1 MRLSELKGR
10 EIINF
15 FDASRMGF
23 AGEVDAEIDL
33 RTGQILRIWL
43 NGRRRAW
50 FGRSESI
57 PWTAVK
63 KVGEDL
69 IIVDVPSG
77 KAGVAPGSFG
87 VPAGR
92 AGERN
97 RRG

>member
-15 FDASRMGF
+15 FDASRLGF
-23 AGEVDAEIDL
+23 VGEVDAEIDL
-33 RTGQILRIWL
+33 RTGQILQIWL
-43 NGRRRAW
+43 NGRRRFW
-50 FGRSESI
+50 YGRSQSL

-69 IIVDVPSG
+69 IIVDVLPGNPGASG
-77 KAGVAPGSFG
+77 
-87 VPAGR
+87 GR
-92 AGERN
+92 TGERA